1 MGGRENAVSETCLP
15 LAAGERKL
23 NVFRLSSVA
32 FIISEDLLVVYF
44 QKLLVY
50 LHKALMFLHGIQ
62 SNGVTACCT
71 PWHEGNEEW

>member
-1 MGGRENAVSETCLP
+1 MGGRKNTVPETCLP

-23 NVFRLSSVA
+23 NVFRLSLVA
-32 FIISEDLLVVYF
+32 FISSEDLLVVYF

-71 PWHEGNEEW
+71 PWHKGNEEW

>member
-32 FIISEDLLVVYF
+32 LSS
-44 QKLLVY
+44 QKICL
-50 LHKALMFLHGIQ
+50 
-62 SNGVTACCT
+62 
-71 PWHEGNEEW
+71 